1 MILNFTKLFYK
12 FYDIENARFNII
24 NKTAFSN
31 FLLLLN
37 FEPKFICSIKIIKK
51 ELAQVCSI
59 SRSRNTI
66 AGFTKSYFPRPI
78 RSLYFLLA

>member
-31 FLLLLN
+31 FLLLLD
-37 FEPKFICSIKIIKK
+37 FEPKFI
-51 ELAQVCSI
+51 
-59 SRSRNTI
+59 
-66 AGFTKSYFPRPI
+66 
-78 RSLYFLLA
+78 

>member
-1 MILNFTKLFYK
+1 MILNFTKIFYK

-37 FEPKFICSIKIIKK
+37 FEPKFICFLKIIKN
-51 ELAQVCSI
+51 ELAQVCCI

-66 AGFTKSYFPRPI
+66 AGFMKSYFPRPI
-78 RSLYFLLA
+78 RSLYFFLA